1 MQKGRQKNEIMLLC
15 ERYVALLLIR
25 ILDSSNPVKLND
37 LSDIVTSFRTLDALT
52 ERMAAEGIISK
63 KLERRNYVTT
73 LLELTPKGKAIA
85 EKLKEAADIFQS
97 S

>member
-1 MQKGRQKNEIMLLC
+1 MQKGGQRNEIMLLC

-25 ILDSSNPVKLND
+25 MLDSPDPIKLYS
-37 LSDIVTSFRTLDALT
+37 LSDIITSFRTLDSLT
-52 ERMAAEGIISK
+52 DRMAREGLITK
-63 KLERRNYVTT
+63 KLERLNYVITF
-73 LLELTPKGKAIA
+73 LELTPKGRAVA